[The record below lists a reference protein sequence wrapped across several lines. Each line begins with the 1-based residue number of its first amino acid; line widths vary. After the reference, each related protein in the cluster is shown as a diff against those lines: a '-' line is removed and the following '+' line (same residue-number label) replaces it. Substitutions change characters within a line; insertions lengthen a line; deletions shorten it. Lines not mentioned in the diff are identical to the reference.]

1 MTNIIICVDGYNV
14 IGLGH
19 IYRTISLANR
29 LKDHNVLFVSK
40 KKHQLG
46 IDLIK
51 NHNLNLKVFDT
62 IREFWD
68 IISNFSPSIVINDIL
83 DTKVDYINSLKEK
96 KIFVVNFEDLGKGS
110 KIADLII
117 NALYE
122 GKRNTGY
129 YYWGK
134 DYYILRE
141 EFHNIGNTEIKKEVK
156 NILITYGGTDP
167 NNYSKKVLDV
177 INNLNLKDLK
187 INIILGLGYKQPEL
201 LKQSVKDYKL
211 DLTIKQNVKNI
222 STYMYQADIAFTSA
236 GRTVYELASIGT
248 PTIVLAQNEREVL
261 HTFADE
267 KNGIIN
273 LGLGYNCSDEEI
285 KDVFLKLT
293 NDFEF
298 RKNVHNL
305 MLKNKLKSGINNVIN
320 LIFSQYEKFQ
330 EGTSNEKY

>member
-1 MTNIIICVDGYNV
+1 MDKIIICVDGYDV

-19 IYRTISLANR
+19 IYRTISLANK
-29 LKDHNVLFVSK
+29 LKDHNILFVSK

-46 IDLIK
+46 IDLIRK
-51 NHNLNLKVFDT
+51 HNLNLKVFET
-62 IREFWD
+62 IREFWE
-68 IISNFSPSIVINDIL
+68 IVSNFDPTTVINDIL
-83 DTKVDYINSLKEK
+83 DTQVNYINSLKDK
-96 KIFVVNFEDLGKGS
+96 KIFVVNFEDLGEGS
-110 KIADLII
+110 KYSDLTI

-122 GKRNTGY
+122 GSNAGN

-141 EFHNIGNTEIKKEVK
+141 EFHNIGNNEIKKEVN

-167 NNYSKKVLDV
+167 NNYSKKVLEA
-177 INNLNLKDLK
+177 INDLNLKDLK

-222 STYMYQADIAFTSA
+222 STYMLQADIAFTSA

-248 PTIVLAQNEREVL
+248 PTIVLAQNEREML
-261 HTFADE
+261 HTFANE

-273 LGLGYNCSDEEI
+273 LGLGYNCSDKKI
-285 KDVFLKLT
+285 KDVFLKVF
-293 NDFEF
+293 NNFKY
-298 RKNVHNL
+298 RKKVHNL
-305 MLKNKLKSGINNVIN
+305 MLKNKLKLGINNVIN
-320 LIFSQYEKFQ
+320 LIFKEYEKFR
-330 EGTSNEKY
+330 ESISNEKF

>member
-1 MTNIIICVDGYNV
+1 MVNILICVYGYNI

-29 LKDHNVLFVSK
+29 LKDHNVLFISK
-40 KKHQLG
+40 KKYRLG

-51 NHNLNLKVFDT
+51 SNDLNLRTFDT
-62 IREFWD
+62 KKDFWE
-68 IISNFSPSIVINDIL
+68 IISYFKPLIVINDIL
-83 DTKVDYINSLKEK
+83 DTKEEYINPLKEK

-110 KIADLII
+110 EIADLVI

-122 GKRNTGY
+122 GKRNTGN

-141 EFHNIGNTEIKKEVK
+141 EFHKIGNKEINEEVK

-167 NNYSKKVLDV
+167 NNYTKKVLNI
-177 INNLNLKDLK
+177 INNLNLKDLQIK
-187 INIILGLGYKQPEL
+187 IILGLGYNQNQQL
-201 LKQSVKDYKL
+201 NQIVKKCKFNL
-211 DLTIKQNVKNI
+211 EIKQNVKNI
-222 STYMYQADIAFTSA
+222 GKYMYEADIAFTSA

-248 PTIVLAQNEREVL
+248 PTIVLAQNEREML
-261 HTFADE
+261 HTFANE

-285 KDVFLKLT
+285 KDVLVMLIKNFKL
-293 NDFEF
+293 
-298 RKNVHNL
+298 RKRLHNL
-305 MLKNKLKSGINNVIN
+305 MLRNNLKSGIQNVIN
-320 LIFSQYEKFQ
+320 LIFRQYEKFQ
-330 EGTSNEKY
+330 GGISIEKF